1 MGFLRNIGLA
11 ILAISG
17 LIFVALFGRLPVF
30 RKTPI
35 GFAHRTIWIYI
46 PNGIASLDRHLFGGR
61 FFQIWNRLGS
71 YILHDNHP
79 LILIFFVS
87 LLLGGEYLFI
97 PTAWSRISTVHRFL
111 IPVAVLPPYLLLY
124 ACVVTKSFITPEN
137 HARELHRYPY
147 DRLLFHAGH
156 DCSTCRFPKPARSKH
171 CSICKACVSRHDHH
185 CVWLM
190 NCVGLHNYQYFLSLL
205 VSVSALLIYGSY
217 LGHELLIQTLDELD
231 PSRLRS
237 ITQWSS
243 IDNWMTFF
251 NIWALAI
258 AADIRIGFVYLLAV
272 MCIPLAL
279 AFLAYHTYLVWAGM
293 TTNESAKWDDL
304 KDDIADGCV
313 FRSTKKEIY
322 GDSPVPAGLRDD
334 HPTWPMTSDQII
346 LVTDGQPPA
355 DGFMLSSRSNYIVQ
369 QEGQRGPID
378 PRWRCVRSL
387 REVDNIYDLGFWDN
401 LREALRLRFNSRKS
415 AVSLFTF
422 PTPSRGALLPFK
434 MGDRSGTESKPKC
447 TPAELMLKV
456 ILAGTLSHY
465 ETRGMIDDKRLDHM
479 LSAGKQILYRTHQ
492 ESEVRH
498 NLGLSPD
505 IWQGL
510 SAVLTKAIPVL
521 ESQSFAWKSPPTANY
536 DHSSSNLIAYNYF
549 SLVKDIERLNDLCT
563 IARNLLATTKKAQNL
578 AAEKGFDQRILALVD
593 TCVRVTARGF
603 DGETNARNEERWQKV
618 VNLYKR
624 LLITCLQFLH
634 NFIMHNEQ
642 RKMVLWLDLFGYHST
657 GDSNIIQP
665 KEPLDHANSQPE
677 GVAPV
682 VKTGD
687 RIVNPPIRALYDQ
700 TAEDLLLETISNF
713 PREPATIKEEAA
725 MLLLAN
731 IKDHMEKL
739 LGRDLTAI
747 QEMGKDPEQVKEIR
761 AALTAILGAKVD
773 GWSDLQDR
781 AKELPPALPEDEP
794 PRKKAIVTIDRSAT
808 AGFPRICWADLPDL
822 SEYVGLASGD
832 APVTEEDTSMPRSAQ
847 SAAETLQ
854 EAKDELMA
862 RLQETS
868 QIAGDGDPD
877 YDGADA
883 GVGDDDARSLEAVAE
898 GSIEEEEEE
907 DDDEDEDDY
916 RGRPGDQQRGLL
928 TDVPLVLGPAEIE
941 ALPMIIQAGI
951 VDSFGLKGGERSG
964 PRNMQ
969 ALRCHILL
977 TQETGRNL
985 LRELLIFIA
994 AWDLPDDEL
1003 YFKMMVQI
1011 MEAVL
1016 KNGLMSHAYSD
1027 FGQPKDI
1034 ISPAQAVVIKIL
1046 THIFRAKYS
1055 PASVTGSAQ
1064 SANPTKSPGPLS
1076 RVDILTVRYIFTIFR
1091 GNIIPETCALIYLQG
1106 QIRAGRALPE
1116 DFPLNLWD
1124 MERVY
1129 EGVYQFLEFFA
1140 VLTENNDW
1148 KNLLVEWEIV
1158 YDLVTLIKELEA
1170 SIPKGNLSS
1179 LSAGGS
1185 RSTPTREMAT
1195 GPVSVERPYDPSDPD
1210 PADAG
1215 ACSAGSG
1222 AESPPITEDP
1232 SEFEWRNLKKLV
1244 VLVLSSLVWKCPD
1257 VQNQIRR
1264 YGGVEAILSCTNF
1277 DAHNPYIKEHAVM
1290 CLKFLLEGNKEN
1302 QKLVEELEAREVV
1315 KDNNGLLERS
1325 GYEAMIDQAG
1335 KLALRQKE

>member
-1 MGFLRNIGLA
+1 MADR
-11 ILAISG
+11 
-17 LIFVALFGRLPVF
+17 P
-30 RKTPI
+30 
-35 GFAHRTIWIYI
+35 
-46 PNGIASLDRHLFGGR
+46 ASD
-61 FFQIWNRLGS
+61 
-71 YILHDNHP
+71 
-79 LILIFFVS
+79 
-87 LLLGGEYLFI
+87 
-97 PTAWSRISTVHRFL
+97 T
-111 IPVAVLPPYLLLY
+111 
-124 ACVVTKSFITPEN
+124 
-137 HARELHRYPY
+137 
-147 DRLLFHAGH
+147 
-156 DCSTCRFPKPARSKH
+156 
-171 CSICKACVSRHDHH
+171 
-185 CVWLM
+185 
-190 NCVGLHNYQYFLSLL
+190 
-205 VSVSALLIYGSY
+205 
-217 LGHELLIQTLDELD
+217 
-231 PSRLRS
+231 
-237 ITQWSS
+237 
-243 IDNWMTFF
+243 
-251 NIWALAI
+251 
-258 AADIRIGFVYLLAV
+258 
-272 MCIPLAL
+272 
-279 AFLAYHTYLVWAGM
+279 
-293 TTNESAKWDDL
+293 
-304 KDDIADGCV
+304 
-313 FRSTKKEIY
+313 
-322 GDSPVPAGLRDD
+322 
-334 HPTWPMTSDQII
+334 
-346 LVTDGQPPA
+346 
-355 DGFMLSSRSNYIVQ
+355 
-369 QEGQRGPID
+369 
-378 PRWRCVRSL
+378 
-387 REVDNIYDLGFWDN
+387 
-401 LREALRLRFNSRKS
+401 
-415 AVSLFTF
+415 
-422 PTPSRGALLPFK
+422 
-434 MGDRSGTESKPKC
+434 KPKC

-456 ILAGTLSHY
+456 ILTGTLSHY
-465 ETRGMIDDKRLDHM
+465 ETRGMIDDKRLEHM
-479 LSAGKQILYRTHQ
+479 LSAGKQILYKTHQ
-492 ESEVRH
+492 ESDVRH

-505 IWQGL
+505 IWQGFTD
-510 SAVLTKAIPVL
+510 VLTKAIPVL
-521 ESQSFAWKSPPTANY
+521 ESQSFAWKCPPTANY

-563 IARNLLATTKKAQNL
+563 IARNLLATTKKAQNM

-657 GDSNIIQP
+657 GESNILQP
-665 KEPLDHANSQPE
+665 KDPLDPANSQPE
-677 GVAPV
+677 GAAPV

-781 AKELPPALPEDEP
+781 AKDLPPALPEDEP
-794 PRKKAIVTIDRSAT
+794 PRRKAIISIDRSAT
-808 AGFPRICWADLPDL
+808 TGFPRICWSDLPDL
-822 SEYVGLASGD
+822 NEYSALAAGD
-832 APVTEEDTSMPRSAQ
+832 AAVLEEDTSMPRSAQ
-847 SAAETLQ
+847 TAAETLQ

-862 RLQETS
+862 RLQESS
-868 QIAGDGDPD
+868 QMGDGDQD
-877 YDGADA
+877 YDTGDA
-883 GVGDDDARSLEAVAE
+883 GTVGDDDSRSLEAVAD

-907 DDDEDEDDY
+907 DEDEDDDY

-928 TDVPLVLGPAEIE
+928 TDIPLVLGPAEIE

-964 PRNMQ
+964 SKNMQ

-977 TQETGRNL
+977 NQETGRNL

-1011 MEAVL
+1011 MDAVL
-1016 KNGLMSHAYSD
+1016 RNGLMSHAYSD

-1034 ISPAQAVVIKIL
+1034 ISPAQAVVVKIL

-1055 PASVTGSAQ
+1055 PASVVGGAQ
-1064 SANPTKSPGPLS
+1064 SGKNPAPLS

-1148 KNLLVEWEIV
+1148 KNLLVKWEIV

-1170 SIPKGNLSS
+1170 SIPKGQLSS
-1179 LSAGGS
+1179 LSLGRNSPAKDHAQDAA
-1185 RSTPTREMAT
+1185 P
-1195 GPVSVERPYDPSDPD
+1195 GPVAVERPYDPSDPD
-1210 PADAG
+1210 PVDAG
-1215 ACSAGSG
+1215 PGSR

-1244 VLVLSSLVWKCPD
+1244 VLVLSSLVWKCPE
-1257 VQNQIRR
+1257 VQDQIRR
-1264 YGGVEAILSCTNF
+1264 YGGVETILSCTSF

-1290 CLKFLLEGNKEN
+1290 CLKFLLEGNQEN
-1302 QKLVEELEAREVV
+1302 QKLVEDLEAREVV
-1315 KDNNGLLERS
+1315 KDDGGLLEKS
-1325 GYEAMIDQAG
+1325 GFEAVIDKTG
-1335 KLALRQKE
+1335 KLAIRPKENTAEKR

>member
-1 MGFLRNIGLA
+1 MGTLRNVALIV
-11 ILAISG
+11 LAISFAT
-17 LIFVALFGRLPVF
+17 FVALFGRLPALK
-30 RKTPI
+30 KTPV
-35 GFAHRTIWIYI
+35 GFLYKIIWVYL
-46 PNGIASLDRHLFGGR
+46 PSGIAYVDSSLLGGR
-61 FFQIWNRLGS
+61 FLRFWRRSGRYL
-71 YILHDNHP
+71 LRENHP
-79 LILIFFVS
+79 LVLIFFIA
-87 LLLGGEYLFI
+87 LLSGSEF
-97 PTAWSRISTVHRFL
+97 
-111 IPVAVLPPYLLLY
+111 LLLY
-124 ACVVTKSFITPEN
+124 GV
-137 HARELHRYPY
+137 
-147 DRLLFHAGH
+147 
-156 DCSTCRFPKPARSKH
+156 
-171 CSICKACVSRHDHH
+171 
-185 CVWLM
+185 
-190 NCVGLHNYQYFLSLL
+190 
-205 VSVSALLIYGSY
+205 Y
-217 LGHELLIQTLDELD
+217 LGYTLLDGTLQEIM
-231 PSRLRS
+231 PP
-237 ITQWSS
+237 ITGSTGHWSKNVS
-243 IDNWMTFF
+243 WSAFF
-251 NIWALAI
+251 NIWGSVILE
-258 AADIRIGFVYLLAV
+258 DIRIGAIFLLAL
-272 MCIPLAL
+272 MTAPLAVGF
-279 AFLAYHTYLVWAGM
+279 FLYHLYLIWAGM
-293 TTNESAKWDDL
+293 TTNENAKWGYWR
-304 KDDIADGCV
+304 DDIEDGFV
-313 FRSTKKEIY
+313 FKAKRSEIY
-322 GDSPVPAGLRDD
+322 GEPGPENESPAPRTSWPA
-334 HPTWPMTSDQII
+334 HSDQLLAI
-346 LVTDGQPPA
+346 TDGESPKA
-355 DGFMLSSRSNYIVQ
+355 GYMLSSRSNSVIQPDDQNAPV
-369 QEGQRGPID
+369 D
-378 PRWRCVRSL
+378 PRRRDH
-387 REVDNIYDLGFWDN
+387 RNTIN
-401 LREALRLRFNSRKS
+401 RLRLSTNASTT
-415 AVSLFTF
+415 APPATLLVN
-422 PTPSRGALLPFK
+422 ALQDTAR
-434 MGDRSGTESKPKC
+434 MADQATVEAKPKC

-465 ETRGMIDDKRLDHM
+465 ETRGMIDDKRLEHM
-479 LSAGKQILYRTHQ
+479 LSAGKQILYKSHQ
-492 ESEVRH
+492 ESDVRQ

-510 SAVLTKAIPVL
+510 TDVLTKAIPVL
-521 ESQSFAWKSPPTANY
+521 ESQSFAWKSPPSANY

-578 AAEKGFDQRILALVD
+578 AAEKGFDQRILSLID

-657 GDSNIIQP
+657 GDSKIIMP
-665 KEPLDHANSQPE
+665 KEPLDPTTSPPK

-682 VKTGD
+682 VRTGE

-739 LGRDLTAI
+739 LGRDLMEI

-773 GWSDLQDR
+773 GWSDLKERAQD
-781 AKELPPALPEDEP
+781 LPPALPEDEE
-794 PRKKAIVTIDRSAT
+794 PRKKPILSIDRSST
-808 AGFPRICWADLPDL
+808 AGFPRTCWSDLPDL
-822 SEYVGLASGD
+822 DEFGALAAGD
-832 APVTEEDTSMPRSAQ
+832 AAVMEEDTSMPRSAQ

-868 QIAGDGDPD
+868 PIVEGDQH
-877 YDGADA
+877 YDGTD
-883 GVGDDDARSLEAVAE
+883 GGHPEDDSRSLDAMGE
-898 GSIEEEEEE
+898 GSMEEEEE
-907 DDDEDEDDY
+907 DEDDDDDY

-928 TDVPLVLGPAEIE
+928 TDIPLVLGPAEIE

-951 VDSFGLKGGERSG
+951 VDSFGLKGGERTG
-964 PRNMQ
+964 GRNMQ
-969 ALRCHILL
+969 AVRCHILL

-994 AWDLPDDEL
+994 AWDLPDDEF

-1011 MEAVL
+1011 MDAVL

-1046 THIFRAKYS
+1046 THIFRARYS

-1064 SANPTKSPGPLS
+1064 SSTVKSPVPLT
-1076 RVDILTVRYIFTIFR
+1076 RVDVLTVRYIFTIFR

-1148 KNLLVEWEIV
+1148 KNLLVKWEIV

-1170 SIPKGNLSS
+1170 SIPKGSLTS
-1179 LSAGGS
+1179 LSAAANAAAAARNNAARDS
-1185 RSTPTREMAT
+1185 EQTASSP
-1195 GPVSVERPYDPSDPD
+1195 GPVAVERPYDPTDSDPID
-1210 PADAG
+1210 TG
-1215 ACSAGSG
+1215 AASAGSG

-1244 VLVLSSLVWKCPD
+1244 VLVLSSLVWKCPE
-1257 VQNQIRR
+1257 VQNQIRKH
-1264 YGGVEAILSCTNF
+1264 GGVETILSCTAF

-1290 CLKFLLEGNKEN
+1290 CLKFLLEGNREN
-1302 QKLVEELEAREVV
+1302 QKLVEELEAREVA
-1315 KDNNGLLERS
+1315 KDENGVLERS
-1325 GYEAMIDQAG
+1325 GLEAVIDQTG
-1335 KLALRQKE
+1335 KLALKPKDRVVESDTK

>member
-1 MGFLRNIGLA
+1 M
-11 ILAISG
+11 
-17 LIFVALFGRLPVF
+17 
-30 RKTPI
+30 
-35 GFAHRTIWIYI
+35 
-46 PNGIASLDRHLFGGR
+46 
-61 FFQIWNRLGS
+61 
-71 YILHDNHP
+71 
-79 LILIFFVS
+79 
-87 LLLGGEYLFI
+87 
-97 PTAWSRISTVHRFL
+97 
-111 IPVAVLPPYLLLY
+111 
-124 ACVVTKSFITPEN
+124 
-137 HARELHRYPY
+137 
-147 DRLLFHAGH
+147 
-156 DCSTCRFPKPARSKH
+156 
-171 CSICKACVSRHDHH
+171 
-185 CVWLM
+185 
-190 NCVGLHNYQYFLSLL
+190 
-205 VSVSALLIYGSY
+205 
-217 LGHELLIQTLDELD
+217 
-231 PSRLRS
+231 
-237 ITQWSS
+237 
-243 IDNWMTFF
+243 
-251 NIWALAI
+251 
-258 AADIRIGFVYLLAV
+258 ADQAT
-272 MCIPLAL
+272 M
-279 AFLAYHTYLVWAGM
+279 
-293 TTNESAKWDDL
+293 
-304 KDDIADGCV
+304 
-313 FRSTKKEIY
+313 
-322 GDSPVPAGLRDD
+322 
-334 HPTWPMTSDQII
+334 
-346 LVTDGQPPA
+346 
-355 DGFMLSSRSNYIVQ
+355 
-369 QEGQRGPID
+369 
-378 PRWRCVRSL
+378 
-387 REVDNIYDLGFWDN
+387 
-401 LREALRLRFNSRKS
+401 EA
-415 AVSLFTF
+415 
-422 PTPSRGALLPFK
+422 
-434 MGDRSGTESKPKC
+434 KPKC

-465 ETRGMIDDKRLDHM
+465 ETRGMIDDKRLEHM
-479 LSAGKQILYRTHQ
+479 LSAGKQILYKSHQ
-492 ESEVRH
+492 ESDVRQ

-510 SAVLTKAIPVL
+510 TDVLTKAIPVL
-521 ESQSFAWKSPPTANY
+521 ESQSFAWKSPPSANY

-578 AAEKGFDQRILALVD
+578 AAEKGFDQRILSLID

-657 GDSNIIQP
+657 GDSKIIMP
-665 KEPLDHANSQPE
+665 KEPLDPTASPPR

-682 VKTGD
+682 VRTGE

-739 LGRDLTAI
+739 LGRDLMEI

-773 GWSDLQDR
+773 GWSDLKERAQD
-781 AKELPPALPEDEP
+781 LPPALPEDEE
-794 PRKKAIVTIDRSAT
+794 PRKKPILSIDRSST
-808 AGFPRICWADLPDL
+808 AGFPRTCWSDLPDL
-822 SEYVGLASGD
+822 DEFGALAAGD
-832 APVTEEDTSMPRSAQ
+832 AAVMEEDTSMPRSAQ

-868 QIAGDGDPD
+868 PIVEGDPH
-877 YDGADA
+877 YDGTD
-883 GVGDDDARSLEAVAE
+883 GGHPEDDSRSLDAMGE
-898 GSIEEEEEE
+898 GSMEEEEEE
-907 DDDEDEDDY
+907 DEDDDDDY

-928 TDVPLVLGPAEIE
+928 TDIPLVLGPAEIE

-951 VDSFGLKGGERSG
+951 VDSFGLKGGERTG
-964 PRNMQ
+964 GRNMQ
-969 ALRCHILL
+969 AVRCHILL

-994 AWDLPDDEL
+994 AWDLPDDEF

-1011 MEAVL
+1011 MDAVL

-1064 SANPTKSPGPLS
+1064 STTVKSPVPLT
-1076 RVDILTVRYIFTIFR
+1076 RVDVLTVRYIFTIFR

-1148 KNLLVEWEIV
+1148 KNLLVKWEIV

-1170 SIPKGNLSS
+1170 SIPKGSLTS
-1179 LSAGGS
+1179 LSAAANAAAAARNNAARDS
-1185 RSTPTREMAT
+1185 EQSASSPA
-1195 GPVSVERPYDPSDPD
+1195 PVAVERPYDPTDPD
-1210 PADAG
+1210 PIDTG
-1215 ACSAGSG
+1215 AASAGSG

-1244 VLVLSSLVWKCPD
+1244 VLVLSSLVWKCPE
-1257 VQNQIRR
+1257 VQNQIRK
-1264 YGGVEAILSCTNF
+1264 YGGVETILSCTAF

-1290 CLKFLLEGNKEN
+1290 CLKFLLEGNREN
-1302 QKLVEELEAREVV
+1302 QKLVGELEAREVA
-1315 KDNNGLLERS
+1315 KDENGMLERS
-1325 GYEAMIDQAG
+1325 GLEAVIDQTG
-1335 KLALRQKE
+1335 KLALKPKEKIVESDKK

>member
-1 MGFLRNIGLA
+1 MA
-11 ILAISG
+11 D
-17 LIFVALFGRLPVF
+17 
-30 RKTPI
+30 
-35 GFAHRTIWIYI
+35 RT
-46 PNGIASLDRHLFGGR
+46 
-61 FFQIWNRLGS
+61 
-71 YILHDNHP
+71 
-79 LILIFFVS
+79 
-87 LLLGGEYLFI
+87 
-97 PTAWSRISTVHRFL
+97 
-111 IPVAVLPPYLLLY
+111 
-124 ACVVTKSFITPEN
+124 
-137 HARELHRYPY
+137 
-147 DRLLFHAGH
+147 
-156 DCSTCRFPKPARSKH
+156 
-171 CSICKACVSRHDHH
+171 
-185 CVWLM
+185 
-190 NCVGLHNYQYFLSLL
+190 
-205 VSVSALLIYGSY
+205 
-217 LGHELLIQTLDELD
+217 
-231 PSRLRS
+231 
-237 ITQWSS
+237 
-243 IDNWMTFF
+243 
-251 NIWALAI
+251 
-258 AADIRIGFVYLLAV
+258 
-272 MCIPLAL
+272 
-279 AFLAYHTYLVWAGM
+279 
-293 TTNESAKWDDL
+293 
-304 KDDIADGCV
+304 
-313 FRSTKKEIY
+313 
-322 GDSPVPAGLRDD
+322 
-334 HPTWPMTSDQII
+334 
-346 LVTDGQPPA
+346 
-355 DGFMLSSRSNYIVQ
+355 
-369 QEGQRGPID
+369 
-378 PRWRCVRSL
+378 
-387 REVDNIYDLGFWDN
+387 
-401 LREALRLRFNSRKS
+401 
-415 AVSLFTF
+415 
-422 PTPSRGALLPFK
+422 
-434 MGDRSGTESKPKC
+434 GTEAKPKC

-456 ILAGTLSHY
+456 ILTGTLSHY
-465 ETRGMIDDKRLDHM
+465 ETRGMIDDKRLEHM
-479 LSAGKQILYRTHQ
+479 LSAGKQILYKTHQ
-492 ESEVRH
+492 ESDVRH

-505 IWQGL
+505 IWQGFTD
-510 SAVLTKAIPVL
+510 VLTKAIPVL
-521 ESQSFAWKSPPTANY
+521 ESQSFAWKSPPSANY

-549 SLVKDIERLNDLCT
+549 SLVKDIERLNDLCI
-563 IARNLLATTKKAQNL
+563 IARNLLATTKKAQNM

-665 KEPLDHANSQPE
+665 KEPLDQTNTQPE
-677 GVAPV
+677 GVAPI
-682 VKTGD
+682 VKTGE

-781 AKELPPALPEDEP
+781 AKDLPPALPEDEP
-794 PRKKAIVTIDRSAT
+794 PRKKAILTIDRSPT

-822 SEYVGLASGD
+822 NEYGALAAGD
-832 APVTEEDTSMPRSAQ
+832 AAVTEEDTSMPRSAQ

-862 RLQETS
+862 RLQESS
-868 QIAGDGDPD
+868 QIAGDENQD
-877 YDGADA
+877 YDAGDA
-883 GVGDDDARSLEAVAE
+883 GTVGDDDSRSLEAVAD
-898 GSIEEEEEE
+898 GSMEEEEEE
-907 DDDEDEDDY
+907 DDEDDDDY

-928 TDVPLVLGPAEIE
+928 TDIPLVLGPAEIE

-951 VDSFGLKGGERSG
+951 VDSFGLKGGERTGS
-964 PRNMQ
+964 RNMQ

-1011 MEAVL
+1011 MDAVL
-1016 KNGLMSHAYSD
+1016 RNGLMSHAYSD

-1034 ISPAQAVVIKIL
+1034 ISPAQAVVVKIL

-1055 PASVTGSAQ
+1055 PASVTGSTP
-1064 SANPTKSPGPLS
+1064 ANTPKNPAPLS

-1148 KNLLVEWEIV
+1148 KNLLVKWEIV
-1158 YDLVTLIKELEA
+1158 YDLVTLIKELDA
-1170 SIPKGNLSS
+1170 SIPKGQLSS
-1179 LSAGGS
+1179 LSLGASRGSPPKDIQQGGAS
-1185 RSTPTREMAT
+1185 
-1195 GPVSVERPYDPSDPD
+1195 GPVAVERPYDPSDPD
-1210 PADAG
+1210 PADVG
-1215 ACSAGSG
+1215 IGSAGSG

-1244 VLVLSSLVWKCPD
+1244 VLVLSSLVWKCPE
-1257 VQNQIRR
+1257 VQHQIRR

-1290 CLKFLLEGNKEN
+1290 CLKFLLEGNREN
-1302 QKLVEELEAREVV
+1302 QKLVEDLEAREVV
-1315 KDNNGLLERS
+1315 KDDSGVLERS
-1325 GYEAMIDQAG
+1325 GFEAVIDKAG
-1335 KLALRQKE
+1335 KLAIRPKEGHEQRR

>member
-1 MGFLRNIGLA
+1 MGLLRTIALV
-11 ILAISG
+11 ILGISG
-17 LIFVALFGRLPVF
+17 FTFVALFGKLPAF

-35 GFAHRTIWIYI
+35 GLLHRVVCIYI
-46 PNGIASLDRHLFGGR
+46 PSAISSLDAHLLDGR
-61 FFQIWNRLGS
+61 LVYCWNTSGS
-71 YILHDNHP
+71 YIFHENHP
-79 LILIFFVS
+79 LVLIFFA
-87 LLLGGEYLFI
+87 LLLITGQCMFIPSAWPRVSTAHRLCMPIAATLPYLF
-97 PTAWSRISTVHRFL
+97 
-111 IPVAVLPPYLLLY
+111 LY
-124 ACVVTKSFITPEN
+124 KSIVTKSFITPKN
-137 HARELHRYPY
+137 HAQEMERYPY
-147 DRLLFHAGH
+147 DKVIFHPGRY
-156 DCSTCRFPKPARSKH
+156 CSTCEFDKPARSKH
-171 CSICKACVSRHDHH
+171 CSFCRACVSRHDHH

-190 NCVGLHNYQYFLSLL
+190 NCVGLNNYRYFLALIFSL
-205 VSVSALLIYGSY
+205 SIMLIYGSCI
-217 LGHELLIQTLDELD
+217 GFSLLSQSWEKLIPLDS
-231 PSRLRS
+231 PLRTTRQS
-237 ITQWSS
+237 WTMS
-243 IDNWMTFF
+243 F
-251 NIWALAI
+251 NVWTIVISTDL
-258 AADIRIGFVYLLAV
+258 RIGGVTSLMFMTA
-272 MCIPLAL
+272 PLAM
-279 AFLAYHTYLVWAGM
+279 AFLVYHTYLIWAGM
-293 TTNESAKWDDL
+293 TTNESAKWSDWKEDV
-304 KDDIADGCV
+304 ADGMV
-313 FRSTKKEIY
+313 FKSTKAEAY
-322 GDSPVPAGLRDD
+322 GNSPLLREYQS
-334 HPTWPMTSDQII
+334 PQTSWPVNSDQV
-346 LVTDGQPPA
+346 LVLTEGEPPRAGFVFSLDSNEIRQPNDGEA
-355 DGFMLSSRSNYIVQ
+355 
-369 QEGQRGPID
+369 PID
-378 PRWRCVRSL
+378 HKWTPVRSM
-387 REVDNIYDLGFWDN
+387 REIDNIYDLGFWDN
-401 LREALRLRFNSRKS
+401 LRHSFGLPARRKIFLTGPVKMADRNS
-415 AVSLFTF
+415 A
-422 PTPSRGALLPFK
+422 
-434 MGDRSGTESKPKC
+434 DIKPKC

-456 ILAGTLSHY
+456 ILTGTLSHY
-465 ETRGMIDDKRLDHM
+465 ETRGMIDDKRLEHM
-479 LSAGKQILYRTHQ
+479 LSAGKQILYKTHQ
-492 ESEVRH
+492 ESDVRH

-505 IWQGL
+505 IWQGFTD
-510 SAVLTKAIPVL
+510 VLTKAIPVL
-521 ESQSFAWKSPPTANY
+521 ESQSFAWKCPPTANY

-563 IARNLLATTKKAQNL
+563 IARNLLATTKKAQNM

-665 KEPLDHANSQPE
+665 REPLDPASGQPE
-677 GVAPV
+677 GAAPI
-682 VKTGD
+682 VKTGE

-773 GWSDLQDR
+773 GFSDLQDR
-781 AKELPPALPEDEP
+781 AKDLPPALPEDEP
-794 PRKKAIVTIDRSAT
+794 PRKKAILTIDRSTT

-822 SEYVGLASGD
+822 NAYGALAAGD
-832 APVTEEDTSMPRSAQ
+832 ATIMEEDTSMPRSAQ

-862 RLQETS
+862 RLQESS
-868 QIAGDGDPD
+868 QIGGDGDQD
-877 YDGADA
+877 YDTGDA
-883 GVGDDDARSLEAVAE
+883 GTVGDDDSRSLEAVAD
-898 GSIEEEEEE
+898 GSMEEEEEE
-907 DDDEDEDDY
+907 DDEDDDDY

-928 TDVPLVLGPAEIE
+928 TDIPLVLGPAEIE

-951 VDSFGLKGGERSG
+951 VDSFGLKGGERTGS
-964 PRNMQ
+964 RNMQ

-1011 MEAVL
+1011 MDAVL
-1016 KNGLMSHAYSD
+1016 RNGLMSHAYSD

-1034 ISPAQAVVIKIL
+1034 ISPAQAVVVKIL

-1055 PASVTGSAQ
+1055 PASVTGSTQ
-1064 SANPTKSPGPLS
+1064 ANTTKNPAPLS

-1148 KNLLVEWEIV
+1148 KNLLVKWEIV

-1170 SIPKGNLSS
+1170 SIPKGQLSQLS
-1179 LSAGGS
+1179 LGP
-1185 RSTPTREMAT
+1185 RSPSKESQPNTIP
-1195 GPVSVERPYDPSDPD
+1195 GPVAVERPYDPSDPD
-1210 PADAG
+1210 PVDGG
-1215 ACSAGSG
+1215 APSR

-1244 VLVLSSLVWKCPD
+1244 VLVLSSLVWKCPE
-1257 VQNQIRR
+1257 VQDQIRR
-1264 YGGVEAILSCTNF
+1264 HGGVETILSCTNF

-1290 CLKFLLEGNKEN
+1290 CLKFLLEGNREN

-1315 KDNNGLLERS
+1315 KDENGLLERS
-1325 GYEAMIDQAG
+1325 GFEAVIDKTG
-1335 KLALRQKE
+1335 KLAIRPKDGTGEKR

>member
-1 MGFLRNIGLA
+1 MGLLQTVA
-11 ILAISG
+11 LVILGISG
-17 LIFVALFGRLPVF
+17 FTFIALFGKLPAF
-30 RKTPI
+30 RKTPV
-35 GFAHRTIWIYI
+35 GWLHRAVCIHL
-46 PNGIASLDRHLFGGR
+46 PNGIASIDDRFLGGR
-61 FFQIWNRLGS
+61 LLSCWDRSGN
-71 YILHDNHP
+71 YILHENHP
-79 LILIFFVS
+79 LVFIFFAT
-87 LLLGGEYLFI
+87 LLIAGQCIFI
-97 PTAWSRISTVHRFL
+97 PSAWSRISTTHQLCVP
-111 IPVAVLPPYLLLY
+111 IAATLPYIFLY
-124 ACVVTKSFITPEN
+124 ASIATKSYITSEN
-137 HARELHRYPY
+137 HSEELDRYPY
-147 DRLLFHAGH
+147 DRVIYHPGRYCRSCQLL
-156 DCSTCRFPKPARSKH
+156 KPARSKH
-171 CSICKACVSRHDHH
+171 CSFCKACVSCHDHH

-190 NCVGLHNYQYFLSLL
+190 NCVGLHNYRYFLALILSL
-205 VSVSALLIYGSY
+205 SVMLIYGSF
-217 LGHELLIQTLDELD
+217 LGFVLLSQSWEKLI
-231 PSRLRS
+231 PPGSPIRS
-237 ITQWSS
+237 TKQSW
-243 IDNWMTFF
+243 NMFL
-251 NIWALAI
+251 NIWAAVI
-258 AADIRIGFVYLLAV
+258 STDIRVGAVTLLMA
-272 MCIPLAL
+272 MTAPLAM
-279 AFLAYHTYLVWAGM
+279 AFLVYHTYLIWAGT
-293 TTNESAKWDDL
+293 TTNESAKWSDW
-304 KDDIADGCV
+304 KEDIADNMAYK
-313 FRSTKKEIY
+313 STKAETY
-322 GDSPVPAGLRDD
+322 GSSPLL
-334 HPTWPMTSDQII
+334 HEYQNTQTEWPVSSDQV
-346 LVTDGQPPA
+346 LVLTDAGPPREGFVYSLDSNMIKQPINPEA
-355 DGFMLSSRSNYIVQ
+355 
-369 QEGQRGPID
+369 PID
-378 PRWRCVRSL
+378 QRWALVRSMN
-387 REVDNIYDLGFWDN
+387 EIDNIYDLGFWNN
-401 LREALRLRFNSRKS
+401 LRHAFDWTS
-415 AVSLFTF
+415 TD
-422 PTPSRGALLPFK
+422 
-434 MGDRSGTESKPKC
+434 MKPKC

-456 ILAGTLSHY
+456 VLTGTLSHY
-465 ETRGMIDDKRLDHM
+465 ETRGMIDDKRLEHM
-479 LSAGKQILYRTHQ
+479 LSAGKQILYKTHQ
-492 ESEVRH
+492 ESDVRH

-505 IWQGL
+505 IWQGFTD
-510 SAVLTKAIPVL
+510 VLTKAIPVL
-521 ESQSFAWKSPPTANY
+521 ESQSFAWKCPPTANY

-563 IARNLLATTKKAQNL
+563 IARNLLATTKKAQNM

-665 KEPLDHANSQPE
+665 REPLDPASSQPE
-677 GVAPV
+677 GAAPI
-682 VKTGD
+682 VKTGE

-781 AKELPPALPEDEP
+781 AKDLPPALPEDEP
-794 PRKKAIVTIDRSAT
+794 PRKKAILTIDRSST
-808 AGFPRICWADLPDL
+808 AGYPRICWADLPDL
-822 SEYVGLASGD
+822 NAYGALAAGD
-832 APVTEEDTSMPRSAQ
+832 AAIMEEDTSMPRSAQ

-862 RLQETS
+862 RLQESS
-868 QIAGDGDPD
+868 QIDGDGDQD
-877 YDGADA
+877 YDAGDA
-883 GVGDDDARSLEAVAE
+883 GTVGDDDSRSLEAVAD
-898 GSIEEEEEE
+898 GSMEEEEEE
-907 DDDEDEDDY
+907 DDEDDDDY

-928 TDVPLVLGPAEIE
+928 TDIPLVLGPAEIE

-951 VDSFGLKGGERSG
+951 VDSFGLKGGERTG
-964 PRNMQ
+964 TKNMQ

-1011 MEAVL
+1011 MDAVL
-1016 KNGLMSHAYSD
+1016 RNGLMSHAYSD

-1034 ISPAQAVVIKIL
+1034 ISPAQAVVVKIL

-1055 PASVTGSAQ
+1055 PASVTGSSQ
-1064 SANPTKSPGPLS
+1064 SSTTKNPAPLS

-1148 KNLLVEWEIV
+1148 KNLLVKWEIV

-1170 SIPKGNLSS
+1170 SIPKGQLSQ
-1179 LSAGGS
+1179 LSMG
-1185 RSTPTREMAT
+1185 RSSPSKELQPSTIP
-1195 GPVSVERPYDPSDPD
+1195 GPVAVERPYDPSDPD
-1210 PADAG
+1210 PIDG
-1215 ACSAGSG
+1215 GAGSR

-1244 VLVLSSLVWKCPD
+1244 VLVLSSLVWKCPE
-1257 VQNQIRR
+1257 VQDQIRR
-1264 YGGVEAILSCTNF
+1264 HGGVETILSCTNF

-1290 CLKFLLEGNKEN
+1290 CLKFLLEGNREN

-1315 KDNNGLLERS
+1315 KDEGGLLERS
-1325 GYEAMIDQAG
+1325 GFEAVIDKTG
-1335 KLALRQKE
+1335 KLAIRPKDDRK